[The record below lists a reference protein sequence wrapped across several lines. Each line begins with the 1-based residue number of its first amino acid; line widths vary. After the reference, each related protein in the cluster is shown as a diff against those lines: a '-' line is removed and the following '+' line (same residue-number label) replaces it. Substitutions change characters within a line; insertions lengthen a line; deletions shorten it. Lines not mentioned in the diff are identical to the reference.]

1 MRVFQVIVLFL
12 LTFLSCKCYAQTEL
26 FISNT
31 PDTSLLNFKTNNKEL
46 ILQNQI
52 NQDSVDILNNQ
63 MRINGSVME
72 EKFNELKIIS
82 DKEIENKNFTIQRS
96 PKITITQESEHKNK
110 IK

>member
-1 MRVFQVIVLFL
+1 
-12 LTFLSCKCYAQTEL
+12 L

-31 PDTSLLNFKTNNKEL
+31 PDTSLLDFKTNNKEL

-63 MRINGSVME
+63 MRIDGSVME
-72 EKFNELKIIS
+72 EKFNELKIVS